1 MEEQISK
8 SAGADAGEYLP
19 VEEIRRLIEEM
30 GRIPVERTTTY
41 GKISA
46 SGTLEANG
54 VLAGGVGASRFLRGL
69 TSLIDPRDL
78 TVIVNTGDDESFF
91 GFTCR
96 RTWTRSSTLS
106 PASSRAVAAGASTTI
121 RLPLLEALR
130 RFYDETWFQL
140 GDRDL
145 ATHIFRTDSLRRRA
159 DARRDNR
166 HDRRGTRRERRR
178 SCR

>member
-54 VLAGGVGASRFLRGL
+54 GPGWRCGSV
-69 TSLIDPRDL
+69 P
-78 TVIVNTGDDESFF
+78 
-91 GFTCR
+91 
-96 RTWTRSSTLS
+96 
-106 PASSRAVAAGASTTI
+106 
-121 RLPLLEALR
+121 LPS
-130 RFYDETWFQL
+130 
-140 GDRDL
+140 GPDL
-145 ATHIFRTDSLRRRA
+145 AH
-159 DARRDNR
+159 
-166 HDRRGTRRERRR
+166 
-178 SCR
+178 